1 MTKISEIPAWLYS
14 PPDGQEPNPP
24 VEVRRQDLPF
34 EELSWM
40 DFERLI
46 LRMVMRESEI
56 IECSMYG
63 VPGQAQDGLDILATH
78 KEQLA
83 LRVCYQC
90 KKVAEFGPSNII
102 AAVDKFLA
110 VWLFKSKT
118 TIPVKNRD
126 VSANTA
132 VSAELPSS
140 RGRLPATLR

>member
-1 MTKISEIPAWLYS
+1 
-14 PPDGQEPNPP
+14 
-24 VEVRRQDLPF
+24 
-34 EELSWM
+34 
-40 DFERLI
+40 
-46 LRMVMRESEI
+46 MRESEI

-110 VWLFKSKT
+110 GKWADKHLSSILRTVL
-118 TIPVKNRD
+118 IGLKNI
-126 VSANTA
+126 
-132 VSAELPSS
+132 
-140 RGRLPATLR
+140 